1 MGSTLSLLGL
11 LGLRCLIKKTLEGER
26 GRCCKESTPVSARE
40 RPGQRRDGAEGPG
53 CRRPSPLPPHS
64 RTQRCRL
71 PPPSRPGLTDPF
83 SPPGRYRRPR
93 SGRAQAASSLGWCP
107 GGSPSPSPSPPRS
120 PEAVRAAPTNLRP
133 RGAAGEAA
141 GGRRQPRSLGHLQLS
156 RDAADPSASHP
167 APAGAEA
174 RRDGPR
180 RAPGT
185 AGRGCPSAALAHL
198 SSQAGKPP
206 APRSLHAR
214 WGRTDGRRLPAVPE
228 AGDAGGRGEGRR
240 GVARP
245 APPRPAP
252 APVPTPGRRER
263 RGGCEAAPPRPKAA
277 GGRGAESES
286 PGPSSAGRRA
296 GSAERGDG
304 RQGLPQPSGSPAGA
318 RPALAGPRRRG
329 GWGEWARDGGAGVAW
344 GPAAAGA
351 SPGAMRGLAPR
362 PPLPPHRV
370 SALANREEEKVDL
383 LYLKWCAPPASGTSH
398 PGTLRWGTA
407 IPAPLPGGDK

>member
-214 WGRTDGRRLPAVPE
+214 
-228 AGDAGGRGEGRR
+228 
-240 GVARP
+240 
-245 APPRPAP
+245 
-252 APVPTPGRRER
+252 
-263 RGGCEAAPPRPKAA
+263 
-277 GGRGAESES
+277 
-286 PGPSSAGRRA
+286 
-296 GSAERGDG
+296 
-304 RQGLPQPSGSPAGA
+304 
-318 RPALAGPRRRG
+318 
-329 GWGEWARDGGAGVAW
+329 
-344 GPAAAGA
+344 
-351 SPGAMRGLAPR
+351 
-362 PPLPPHRV
+362 
-370 SALANREEEKVDL
+370 
-383 LYLKWCAPPASGTSH
+383 
-398 PGTLRWGTA
+398 
-407 IPAPLPGGDK
+407 